1 MNQNIFGWKFNLL
14 RILSTSRFPLFSP
27 GEAQGQGQAAQGH
40 LSLPAVG
47 CRWKPGEVE
56 IWQYVWY
63 HQPFLNQK
71 YGQTPCFWWLVV
83 LTDTNLR
90 SLYIKVEQTGQ
101 DLAFSPSDLL
111 TWCLVLGRGT
121 NVNFVTHC
129 WNSAIACP
137 NLAWWFADTVFSIRS
152 RDIAADFMLSGFV
165 ETTKLRKTKCQGDQ

>member
-1 MNQNIFGWKFNLL
+1 MRLKDKAKLHKD
-14 RILSTSRFPLFSP
+14 TSLCQQWDV
-27 GEAQGQGQAAQGH
+27 GGH
-40 LSLPAVG
+40 LVKL
-47 CRWKPGEVE
+47 KFDNH
-56 IWQYVWY
+56 YVWY